1 MILPAGKRRRKR
13 RECSIFSLCR
23 FRGQVE
29 EDGSYPLKYWR
40 LWTAKLAFI
49 IVFEVIIFTCYLIV
63 LLLISTASHIY
74 SWSIAGLAS
83 S

>member
-1 MILPAGKRRRKR
+1 MLPAGKRRRKR
-13 RECSIFSLCR
+13 RECFNISLCR

-49 IVFEVIIFTCYLIV
+49 IVFEVIIS
-63 LLLISTASHIY
+63 LLY
-74 SWSIAGLAS
+74 YY
-83 S
+83 